1 MAFIAMAVS
10 YLIGAIPW
18 SAIVAYL
25 FAGTD
30 LRSAGTRNVG
40 AANAWI
46 SAGPVAGC
54 LAAIGDSAKG
64 ALAIILAQAL
74 GLSQPWWPLCAW
86 CAIVGHSWSCFLG
99 FRGGIGAAAT
109 AGAFLYLLPLE
120 SAAVGLLVAT
130 WWLTFGGAFLLGLA
144 SLWPIAIVVALSRGS
159 LTPGAAFGVMWLAGW
174 VFVRGLGHLK
184 YDIKT
189 FEAALGSGEVR
200 RKLYRYS
207 GLFFPCLVYPIFGMA
222 ALRWI
227 FFLGAAAAWVLEI
240 SRRRWV
246 HLNDLLCALF
256 RPVGRKGEVHGISST
271 SYYFL
276 GGAIAVA
283 FPEPFGPVAL
293 VMATLADAWAALC
306 GRRWGRHVWFK
317 GKTIEGS
324 ASCLLAAF
332 ASGLVYSALL
342 PFFLP
347 WYVILGSAIMVALGE
362 ALFVGEIDNLFLAPA
377 AAFTLWYYGKWLV
390 YGI

>member
-1 MAFIAMAVS
+1 LLIIFRFGHVGWLSPKGEKTVAFVAMVIS

-30 LRSAGTRNVG
+30 LRSTGTHNVG
-40 AANAWI
+40 AANAWV

-54 LAAIGDSAKG
+54 LAAIGDSTKG

-86 CAIVGHSWSCFLG
+86 CAILGHSWSCFLG
-99 FRGGIGAAAT
+99 FRGGIGAAAA
-109 AGAFLYLLPLE
+109 AGVFLYLLPLE
-120 SAAVGLLVAT
+120 SAAVGLLIAT

-144 SLWPIAIVVALSRGS
+144 SLS
-159 LTPGAAFGVMWLAGW
+159 GW
-174 VFVRGLGHLK
+174 VFVRGLSHLK
-184 YDIKT
+184 YDIKI

-207 GLFFPCLVYPIFGMA
+207 GLFFPCLVYPIFGMN

-256 RPVGRKGEVHGISST
+256 RPVGRKGEAQGISST

-306 GRRWGRHVWFK
+306 GRRWGRHAWFK
-317 GKTIEGS
+317 GKTVEGS

-347 WYVILGSAIMVALGE
+347 WYVILGGAAMVALGE

-390 YGI
+390 CGI